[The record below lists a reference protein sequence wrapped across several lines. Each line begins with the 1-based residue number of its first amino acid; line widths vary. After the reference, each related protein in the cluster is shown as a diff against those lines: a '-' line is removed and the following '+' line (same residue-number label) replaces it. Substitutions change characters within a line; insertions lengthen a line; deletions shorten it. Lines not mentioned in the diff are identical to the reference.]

1 MYRLINVV
9 AVITA
14 AVLGA
19 ILGGEYENP
28 LHLLGL
34 CTIIAYAVV
43 VDNLIREHEK
53 KNADLESKE
62 KDIDS
67 KNVQLAETKQQLSDT
82 SLKLSQILLQS
93 NQSGENRM
101 YLAVFPSTSG
111 IISCSSPIEIH
122 VVLNTPYDIQPAPDI
137 KLITKERWKSIKAD
151 GNIVLPSRYANQFE
165 YTVSSSRTRSLQNH
179 LNKYFVYKLEIEFHK
194 AGVFEFIIEAKSHD
208 FISTISNNI
217 EVA

>member
-1 MYRLINVV
+1 MYRIINVI
-9 AVITA
+9 AVIMA

-19 ILGGEYENP
+19 ILGGEYKDP

-34 CTIIAYAVV
+34 VTIIAYAVI
-43 VDNLIREHEK
+43 VDTLIREHEK
-53 KNADLESKE
+53 KNADLETKE
-62 KDIDS
+62 TDLES
-67 KNVQLAETKQQLSDT
+67 KNEQLGKTKQQLSDST
-82 SLKLSQILLQS
+82 IRLSQLLLQS

-122 VVLNTPYDIQPAPDI
+122 VVLNTPFDIQPAPDI

-151 GNIVLPSRYANQFE
+151 GNIVPPLKYANQFE
-165 YTVSSSRTRSLQNH
+165 YTVSSSRNRSLQNH
-179 LNKYFVYKLEIEFHK
+179 LNKYFVYKLEIEFPK
-194 AGVFEFIIEAKSHD
+194 AGMFEFIIEAKSNE